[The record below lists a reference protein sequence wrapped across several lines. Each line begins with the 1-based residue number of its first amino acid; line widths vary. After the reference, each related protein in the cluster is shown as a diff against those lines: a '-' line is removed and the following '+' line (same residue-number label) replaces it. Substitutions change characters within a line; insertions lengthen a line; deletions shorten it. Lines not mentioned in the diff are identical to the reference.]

1 MIELWAKM
9 TNRPI
14 LQIPKLPREPMHS
27 VDLLIQTIFPQQP
40 VNPLRKSL
48 AGVMSSTWIDPDTI
62 SLPSVSALGGGLSTE
77 EEWDQVRSCV
87 IQSHSHPGK
96 LKSLA

>member
-62 SLPSVSALGGGLSTE
+62 SLPSVSALGGGLSSE
-77 EEWDQVRSCV
+77 DEWDQVRVSMCHN
-87 IQSHSHPGK
+87 HSHPGK